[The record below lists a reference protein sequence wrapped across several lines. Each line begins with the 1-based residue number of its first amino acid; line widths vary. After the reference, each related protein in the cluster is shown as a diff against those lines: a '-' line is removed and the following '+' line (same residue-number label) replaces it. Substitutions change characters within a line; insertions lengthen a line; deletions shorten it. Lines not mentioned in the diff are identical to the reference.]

1 MVPTLV
7 RRIHDTPH
15 KGILAITGGGSE
27 VVSDLLRY
35 GGGSTTVL
43 DAVVPYANSA
53 LDKYLGG
60 PPDKYCSAD
69 TARNMAMASYQRAR
83 LLSPETP
90 LEHLFG
96 LGVTC
101 SLGKYGPERPD
112 RKHLA
117 FVSYQTHDTTYTFEA
132 EIEHHDRHEEEALV
146 AQVSLQVIGMA
157 CGFEKPDWLHRNPGW
172 FKSVFES
179 EERPFNPLVYRLVN
193 GLTEV
198 TSIVINPH
206 ARERPKVLLPGSFNP
221 IHKCHLKMAQASFE
235 GAGGEATKGVPV
247 DLEISVLNVDKPAL
261 NYYALNRRIEQITAE
276 TAGKPYVGQLYLT
289 RSPTFKYKSKLFART
304 EKGVVFLVGQDTL
317 RRLDNPKYCEPGC
330 TVARDLLSMEIDNTT
345 FLAFHRLGEEPVR
358 LNPQLEKMTTKVPET
373 VFQDDGTSSSK
384 IRKDCQ

>member
-1 MVPTLV
+1 MIPTLV
-7 RRIHDTPH
+7 KRIHDSPH
-15 KGILAITGGGSE
+15 KGVLAITGGGSE

-35 GGGSTTVL
+35 GGGSSTVL
-43 DAVVPYANSA
+43 DAVVPYANPA

-60 PPDKYCSAD
+60 KSDKYCSAD

-83 LLSPETP
+83 VLSPETP

-117 FVSYQTHDTTYTFEA
+117 YVSLQTHDTTYTFGA
-132 EIEHHDRHEEEALV
+132 DLEHHDRHEEEELV
-146 AQVSLQVIGMA
+146 AQVSLQVVGMA

-172 FKSVFES
+172 FKSVEES
-179 EERPFNPLVYRLVN
+179 EERPFSPLVYRLVN
-193 GLTEV
+193 GLTQV

-206 ARERPKVLLPGSFNP
+206 ALERPKVILPGSFNP
-221 IHKCHLKMAQASFE
+221 LHKCHLMMAQASFE

-261 NYYALNRRIEQITAE
+261 NYYALNRRIEQITSE
-276 TAGKPYVGQLYLT
+276 VTGKPFIGQLYLT
-289 RSPTFKYKSKLFART
+289 AAPTFKHKSGLFGNALQDVT
-304 EKGVVFLVGQDTL
+304 ILVGRDTL
-317 RRLDNPKYCEPGC
+317 RRINDPKYCDRGC
-330 TVARDLLSMEIDNTT
+330 TLGIDLDFLEIHNTK
-345 FLAFHRLGEEPVR
+345 FLAFHRVGETPVD
-358 LNPQLEKMTTKVPET
+358 LHPQLEKMTTHVPET
-373 VFQDDGTSSSK
+373 IFRDDGTSSSN
-384 IRKDCQ
+384 IRKETA